1 MAATS
6 SSTVFAAD
14 GVDAATSQVTG
25 GPPVVA
31 GSIESPAECKL
42 FMSIPSCAC
51 SPVPSLALVGG
62 IRADAGADTDEQF
75 RMLRRKPQP
84 AMVMTMK
91 ETTSLNISVAESEA
105 KLEASAC
112 HPRVGGEATSTL
124 MTRCL
129 ILAMCS
135 RNLRRTLFQKLSTH
149 EAVKKSCTRNLSIDT
164 ILITS
169 PHFYKYLYFSYNY

>member
-1 MAATS
+1 
-6 SSTVFAAD
+6 
-14 GVDAATSQVTG
+14 
-25 GPPVVA
+25 
-31 GSIESPAECKL
+31 
-42 FMSIPSCAC
+42 
-51 SPVPSLALVGG
+51 
-62 IRADAGADTDEQF
+62 
-75 RMLRRKPQP
+75 
-84 AMVMTMK
+84 MVMTMK

-129 ILAMCS
+129 ILAMCY